1 MRNNQIARSSN
12 GQHEK
17 QRGMPIAV
25 AGRAASDERGHPVQ
39 RTELVSVPEPD
50 TRRQLVVPADRGR
63 ARQAFSPS
71 ADRVLVLS
79 TSTANTLLPTVLAL
93 PMVVDAPRMP
103 ALAVVLSNDDPLPGC
118 SVVVYQAKTVY
129 RPWLVERIG
138 TVTEATL
145 RSVFAVMVGYLD
157 R

>member
-1 MRNNQIARSSN
+1 
-12 GQHEK
+12 
-17 QRGMPIAV
+17 
-25 AGRAASDERGHPVQ
+25 
-39 RTELVSVPEPD
+39 VSVPEPI
-50 TRRQLVVPADRGR
+50 RGDIW
-63 ARQAFSPS
+63 AFLPTVAGRDKPS
-71 ADRVLVLS
+71 ALGADRVLVLS
-79 TSTANTLLPTVLAL
+79 TSTANALLPTVFAL
-93 PMVVDAPRMP
+93 PVVVDAPRMP
-103 ALAVVLSNDDPLPGC
+103 ALAVVLSDEDPLSGC